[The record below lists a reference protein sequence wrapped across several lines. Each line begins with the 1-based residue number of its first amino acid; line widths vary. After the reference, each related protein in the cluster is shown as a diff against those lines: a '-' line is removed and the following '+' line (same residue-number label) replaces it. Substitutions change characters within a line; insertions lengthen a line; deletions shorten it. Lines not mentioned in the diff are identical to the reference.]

1 MGKFRISEAL
11 MAIYKLFW
19 DEFSSWYLE
28 VIKPAY
34 GSPIDGDTYR
44 ATLKF
49 FDTLLRLLHPFMPF
63 ITEELWQHLEER
75 KPGESIMYAR
85 LPFATEYDDA
95 IISRFEHLKEV
106 VAGIRTIR
114 KQKQIAQK
122 EPLKLFIKG
131 AHDDTLD
138 SILIKMGNLEMIDLV
153 EEKPA
158 GAASFIAGSVEYCIP
173 LEGNI
178 NVEEEL
184 KKLEKDRA
192 YYEGFLAT
200 VRKKLSNERFVASAP
215 EKVVAM
221 ERKKEQDA
229 LSKLEAISA
238 SIAALKK

>member
-1 MGKFRISEAL
+1 
-11 MAIYKLFW
+11 
-19 DEFSSWYLE
+19 
-28 VIKPAY
+28 
-34 GSPIDGDTYR
+34 
-44 ATLKF
+44 
-49 FDTLLRLLHPFMPF
+49 
-63 ITEELWQHLEER
+63 
-75 KPGESIMYAR
+75 MYAR

-173 LEGNI
+173 LEGNV

-184 KKLEKDRA
+184 RKLEKDRA